1 MPMMLPGRGTPTTRW
16 RISPAIQMAKMT
28 ASWSGIL
35 MTAVKVE
42 NGVQWAR
49 EKIVLVYIG
58 LRFAVFRSFSPV
70 LYHKK
75 IKNMLQKRIIAKFGM
90 FVSKNVAFP
99 EKNI

>member
-1 MPMMLPGRGTPTTRW
+1 
-16 RISPAIQMAKMT
+16 
-28 ASWSGIL
+28 

-49 EKIVLVYIG
+49 EKNSPCLYWPPVC
-58 LRFAVFRSFSPV
+58 RFSLFSPV

-75 IKNMLQKRIIAKFGM
+75 IKNMLQKRKIAKFGM
-90 FVSKNVAFP
+90 FVSKNVEFP